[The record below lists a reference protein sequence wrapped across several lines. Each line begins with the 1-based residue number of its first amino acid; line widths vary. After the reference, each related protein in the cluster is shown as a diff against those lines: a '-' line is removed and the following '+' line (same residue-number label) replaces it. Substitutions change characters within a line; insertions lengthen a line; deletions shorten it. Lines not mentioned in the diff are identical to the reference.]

1 MAKNNLG
8 LHNPIFLNEAR
19 VSGAAESERDKRKL
33 YLHLEALHTAHIG
46 GWTQWKKLKWEV
58 RFLQTDHLSS
68 HVKRKIYSTWS
79 GESLTVRSWQMI
91 KLYSWG
97 RRGREPILWCT
108 KDPSTLVALSAQTT
122 QNSSHWPRKNVQSE
136 GLQFNMGE
144 GPLHF
149 HKVVWKAIWC
159 YRVPCLA

>member
-8 LHNPIFLNEAR
+8 LHKPIFLNEAR
-19 VSGAAESERDKRKL
+19 VSGARESERDKRKL

-46 GWTQWKKLKWEV
+46 GWTQWKRLKWDV

-91 KLYSWG
+91 HLYSWG

-108 KDPSTLVALSAQTT
+108 KDPPTLVALSAQ
-122 QNSSHWPRKNVQSE
+122 NSSTIYHIDLERMFNPRGFNSIWEKDHCVSIKLFE
-136 GLQFNMGE
+136 KQFDVTE
-144 GPLHF
+144 F
-149 HKVVWKAIWC
+149 FA
-159 YRVPCLA
+159 